1 MKINKIV
8 VNGLFGVFN
17 HIIPL
22 NLESGITIIIG
33 ENGLGKT
40 VILESVRAFF
50 SKNFNFFINV
60 EFKSITFYFDTDFAW
75 EVDRIIDTQGSMSL
89 TVTRINTL
97 KDERTKP
104 FKVFETELDGRKSR
118 SDEMRA
124 RRRLMHERDFF
135 YHYQMDRDVVSL
147 REYENMMRQ
156 RDFYENEYASTNSHR
171 HGTQKKTPQWLDEGF
186 DKVSIKII
194 ETQRIIT
201 VKERGGDS
209 YINTVKKF
217 SDDLVQRISSVEKES
232 TSISTELDASY
243 PNRLMQKLRQGET
256 DTPDVLNLALSQ
268 LDERRRLLSS
278 VGLIEDLPNADLLK
292 MDVEDLVLMN
302 PLKLYI
308 DDSHKKL
315 APFDDISKKID
326 LYKGIINLR
335 FKHKNLEINR
345 KNGFLFRSRSK
356 KDENGFWEKIP
367 SSALSS
373 GEQNELIMFYEL
385 IFNTKVGDMIFID
398 EPELSLHISWQNK
411 FINDLKEVTSMN
423 SVAVVI
429 ATHSPDIIDQN
440 WDLRVE
446 LEGLE

>member
-1 MKINKIV
+1 MKINKIAV
-8 VNGLFGVFN
+8 SRLFGIFN
-17 HIIPL
+17 HVIPL
-22 NLESGITIIIG
+22 NLESGITIILG

-50 SKNFNFFINV
+50 SKNFSFFANV
-60 EFKSITFYFDTDFAW
+60 EFEKFTFYFDTGDAW
-75 EVDRIIDTQGSMSL
+75 DLERIIDAEKSMAL
-89 TVTRINTL
+89 TVTKWNTT
-97 KDERTKP
+97 KDERSKP
-104 FKVFETELDGRKSR
+104 FKVYEGELDGRKPR
-118 SDEMRA
+118 LEDVA
-124 RRRLMHERDFF
+124 RRRFLHERELF
-135 YHYQMDRDVVSL
+135 HYQLNADSPYF
-147 REYENMMRQ
+147 REYENFQRQ
-156 RDFYENEYASTNSHR
+156 MGEIEMSKYGNQR
-171 HGTQKKTPQWLDEGF
+171 HPQHKKPPQWLDEGF
-186 DKVSIKII
+186 EKVSIKII

-201 VKERGGDS
+201 VKERGGDA

-217 SDDLVQRISSVEKES
+217 SEDLVQRISLVEKES
-232 TSISTELDASY
+232 NSISTELDASY

-256 DTPDVLNLALSQ
+256 DSLDELNSALSQ

-278 VGLIEDLPNADLLK
+278 VGLIEDLPNSDLLK
-292 MDVEDLVLMN
+292 MDGEDLVLMN
-302 PLKLYI
+302 PVKLYI

-315 APFDDISKKID
+315 APYDDISKKIE

-335 FKHKNLEINR
+335 FKHKNIEINR
-345 KNGFLFRSRSK
+345 KNGFLFRSRVK
-356 KDENGFWEKIP
+356 KDSKGNYERIP
-367 SSALSS
+367 SSSLSS

-423 SVAVVI
+423 SVAIVI
-429 ATHSPDIIDQN
+429 ATHSPDIIDRN